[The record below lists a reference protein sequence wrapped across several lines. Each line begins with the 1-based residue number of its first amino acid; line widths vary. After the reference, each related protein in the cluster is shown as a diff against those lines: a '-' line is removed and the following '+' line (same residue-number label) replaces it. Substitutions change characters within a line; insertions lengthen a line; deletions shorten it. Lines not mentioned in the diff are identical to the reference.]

1 VVSRHTYIPT
11 GKRLRARLLAA
22 CSAGLLA
29 ACSGLDKTALH
40 ALPPRAQADRE
51 VGERMVGAYIYGGVW
66 RGFEEVQALEEAIQH
81 RFHINH
87 WFGNWDNPWEDAL
100 VRGVLSRGSLPLI
113 TWQSHDRSF
122 TEIAGGVHDA
132 YLTSWA
138 RGVAAL
144 DADVYLRLFPEMNGD
159 WVAWNGDPD
168 GLKAAWRHIVTLFRR
183 EGADNARFVWSP
195 NVTDQPRTPENR
207 MEAYYPGHDYVDVL
221 ALDGYNWGTARPWSA
236 WRSFEDIFSEPYARI
251 AALGHQ
257 PIWLAEI
264 ASAEDGGDKG
274 AWVRDMLTSRAFP
287 RIQAVVWF
295 DENKETD
302 WRIGSSAESLAAFQ
316 EALVDSQLAAR

>member
-1 VVSRHTYIPT
+1 M
-11 GKRLRARLLAA
+11 LMNAAARSLTLLLVLGALGGAA
-22 CSAGLLA
+22 
-29 ACSGLDKTALH
+29 
-40 ALPPRAQADRE
+40 RAQPLYF
-51 VGERMVGAYIYGGVW
+51 GAFTYGGVW
-66 RGFEEVQALEEAIQH
+66 QGMDAVHALERDLGRQLDIV
-81 RFHINH
+81 H
-87 WFGNWDNPWEDAL
+87 WFMNWDHAWDARL
-100 VRGVLSRGSLPLI
+100 VASAARGGRFPMISWQPHRQPL
-113 TWQSHDRSF
+113 DL
-122 TEIAGGVHDA
+122 IAAGRYDA
-132 YLTSWA
+132 YIRTWA
-138 RGVAAL
+138 QGARAHGGAI
-144 DADVYLRLFPEMNGD
+144 YLRLFPEMNGD
-159 WVAWNGDPD
+159 WVAWHGDPETFTR
-168 GLKAAWRHIVTLFRR
+168 AWRRVVSLFQL
-183 EGADNARFVWSP
+183 EGADNVRFVWSP